1 MDGDDPPRRSTR
13 RVAKNRFRV
22 PSSAHYVGYV
32 EDNETPEMIMK
43 KFEEL
48 DKVITDIKPGQAE
61 DGALE
66 EEKSGNEDAGK
77 EEEEEKGEKSGF
89 LNEEQLNEVFKRTST
104 FTVKSAMARER
115 ELLQREVYG
124 EGWEEDDWVLSEE
137 EEGLFSEEEG
147 EEVFWEGGAG
157 TKRKGSKGGEGRQR
171 QRTSYQVMTQTGE
184 AGGAEFIC
192 LLEGEDWFDCHTG
205 IARC

>member
-1 MDGDDPPRRSTR
+1 MMEGDDPPRRSTR

-48 DKVITDIKPGQAE
+48 DKVITDTKPGQAG

-66 EEKSGNEDAGK
+66 TDKCSKEEVG
-77 EEEEEKGEKSGF
+77 EEEEKKEEGCSGF
-89 LNEEQLNEVFKRTST
+89 LNEEQLNELFKRTSM

-115 ELLQREVYG
+115 ELLQREMYG
-124 EGWEEDDWVLSEE
+124 GGGEEEDWMLSEE
-137 EEGLFSEEEG
+137 EEEMFSEEEG
-147 EEVFWEGGAG
+147 EEVFWEEEGEVGNK
-157 TKRKGSKGGEGRQR
+157 KRVSRRGEGRQK
-171 QRTSYQVMTQTGE
+171 QRVSYQVLTQTGE
-184 AGGAEFIC
+184 WI
-192 LLEGEDWFDCHTG
+192 
-205 IARC
+205 